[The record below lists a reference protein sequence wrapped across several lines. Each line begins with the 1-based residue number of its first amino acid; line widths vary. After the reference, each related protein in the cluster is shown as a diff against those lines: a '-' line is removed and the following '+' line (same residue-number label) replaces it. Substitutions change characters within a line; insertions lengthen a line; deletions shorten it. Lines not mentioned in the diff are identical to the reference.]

1 MSDLLPSYRYDLAT
15 AAHMDALDLAGAGVT
30 EPLHRMALKH
40 ELNLVWPKHFFF
52 NSSVTENYYINNNS
66 LKYICEIS

>member
-1 MSDLLPSYRYDLAT
+1 MSDPIGHCRYDLAT

-40 ELNLVWPKHFFF
+40 ELNLVRD
-52 NSSVTENYYINNNS
+52 
-66 LKYICEIS
+66 